1 MRLYHVLL
9 ASAVALLASNNG
21 FAAADEKCTM
31 VTPEPEMPDVTTA
44 TPTGSS
50 SLASGSDA
58 PVTQDSTTASDVGA
72 SQETTPDS
80 PVQQYS
86 NPGSD
91 ASQTSPSG
99 PASGP
104 SSVDASQNS
113 EDPAQNND
121 DPMQVEMP
129 SSVDASQNSE
139 DPAQNND
146 DPMQVEIPSSVD
158 ASQNNDGT
166 KQDDDGASQKT
177 DVASSAET
185 AGEADPSL
193 TFTEVPKATTL
204 TPTVASSTSASGS
217 SAGSPPTT
225 SNNSTTPSTSTTP
238 GENSKLCAK
247 PRIEITEVTVDA
259 SVDTNEDEAALKLV
273 AIAAI
278 PGGGS
283 RVAYHSGENVIV
295 QELDASDKL
304 VSGST
309 AKVPV
314 HDFAD
319 IYADKDGFV
328 ILGTRDAEGGGT
340 LNCGNPSNLCG
351 SAPSPAVPC
360 YDMYMIRYDGTKES
374 WATKLTSSSASLP
387 PYSSG
392 KTGPDVYMI
401 WWYAHHGR
409 IASDGKNWAA
419 YFGAAISTSEGGC
432 INIHQGDR
440 MKVVDATGKITAD
453 EDSFDWGCSH
463 SAYERITYDNRTDSY
478 ATICKTDSNNR
489 IMPPKDWDTT
499 IYPVDLGAANLGDI
513 VPDSVASSKKYWATV
528 SNGNGDN
535 AKVHLIHFAMNAA
548 ASEDITLGGTDAN
561 ERAPHL
567 AQIGSG
573 GMLAVWEGSSSGG
586 DFMEGGDRTM
596 YAQVL
601 DASTGKTISD
611 KVTVDKSVVGNR
623 YQALKTYPD
632 GSVAYLSKGKTD
644 SSLQVVRFYGC

>member
-1 MRLYHVLL
+1 
-9 ASAVALLASNNG
+9 
-21 FAAADEKCTM
+21 
-31 VTPEPEMPDVTTA
+31 TTE
-44 TPTGSS
+44 
-50 SLASGSDA
+50 A
-58 PVTQDSTTASDVGA
+58 PVTPGSDVGA
-72 SQETTPDS
+72 SQETTPESPIQQDS
-80 PVQQYS
+80 TTAS
-86 NPGSD
+86 GS
-91 ASQTSPSG
+91 QG
-99 PASGP
+99 PATDAPVTQDPTTNSA
-104 SSVDASQNS
+104 VDASQSSTSTSASASNA
-113 EDPAQNND
+113 DDIKQGVVIPAG
-121 DPMQVEMP
+121 P
-129 SSVDASQNSE
+129 S
-139 DPAQNND
+139 
-146 DPMQVEIPSSVD
+146 
-158 ASQNNDGT
+158 
-166 KQDDDGASQKT
+166 DDDASQKT
-177 DVASSAET
+177 DVAGESDINFQTTQAPTSTTAAPTAVSS
-185 AGEADPSL
+185 
-193 TFTEVPKATTL
+193 
-204 TPTVASSTSASGS
+204 SSSGS
-217 SAGSPPTT
+217 SSG
-225 SNNSTTPSTSTTP
+225 NSTAQSTLTTT

-247 PRIEITEVTVDA
+247 PRIQITDVDVGA
-259 SVDTNEDEAALKLV
+259 AIEANEDEAALKLV

-283 RVAYHSGENVIV
+283 RVAFQSGDSIIV
-295 QELDASDKL
+295 RQLDANDKL
-304 VSGST
+304 VASSP
-309 AKVPV
+309 AVKVPL

-319 IYADKDGFV
+319 IHADKDGFV

-360 YDMYMIRYDGTKES
+360 YDMYMIRYDGTKET

-409 IASDGKNWAA
+409 IAFDGKNWAA

-440 MKVVDATGKITAD
+440 MKVVDASGKITAD

-489 IMPPKDWDTT
+489 IMPPKDWGTT
-499 IYPVDLGAANLGDI
+499 IYPVDLAAANLGDI
-513 VPDSVASSKKYWATV
+513 VPDSDASSKKYWATV

-567 AQIGSG
+567 ASIGSG

-586 DFMEGGDRTM
+586 DLTEGGDRTM

-601 DASTGKTISD
+601 DASTGKAISD

-632 GSVAYLSKGKTD
+632 GSVAYLSKGKTGT
-644 SSLQVVRFYGC
+644 SLQVVRFFGC